1 MYRRF
6 VFSRIFCFTLLCTIS
21 IFSHAATPPQ
31 LLFSIHGSNTLGAE
45 LTAKLLQG
53 WLAERGATQVQR
65 VAERKENEYRV
76 RGFDSTTQQWQEV
89 LVTAHG
95 SGTGYEHL
103 QQGSGEIAASSRP
116 IKTNEINALAK
127 LDNMKSAAVEHV
139 VAIDGLAMIVHPT
152 NPVDKLSV
160 EQLQAIFSGEI
171 TRWEQL
177 NAGVGIISLYA
188 RDEHSG
194 TWDSF
199 QSMVL
204 GKKSLAA
211 AQRFEAN
218 KALADAVLADKNAI
232 GFVSMA
238 AVGEAKLLAVYEG
251 QAQALQPNHLTVAT
265 EDYVLS
271 RRLFMYTPQAIAE
284 VEDFTRFVQ
293 SDVGQKL
300 VAEVGYI
307 SQKIE
312 AVMPAFY
319 HQLPQDFQRVTA
331 NAERLTVNFRFTEGK
346 VNLDNKGLKDI
357 YRLAQFMRQYP
368 QHELLLVGF
377 ADPKSTDQKSKL
389 LSRLRT
395 KLVNSQLIR
404 MGVYHAQVVGLGD
417 DLLVAATDEQAG
429 RHKNRRVEV
438 WIRPR
443 INPATM

>member
-1 MYRRF
+1 MYCRF
-6 VFSRIFCFTLLCTIS
+6 LFSRIFCCILLCTIS
-21 IFSHAATPPQ
+21 SLNYAAAPSH

-65 VAERKENEYRV
+65 IAEIRDNEYRV
-76 RGFDSTTQQWQEV
+76 RGFDNNTQQWQEV

-103 QQGSGEIAASSRP
+103 QQGSGDIAASSRP
-116 IKTNEINALAK
+116 IKTNEINALAE
-127 LDNMKSAAVEHV
+127 LDNMKSALVEHV
-139 VAIDGLAMIVHPT
+139 VAIDGLAIIVHPT

-160 EQLQAIFSGEI
+160 DQLQAIFSGEI

-177 NAGVGIISLYA
+177 KAGFGSISLYA

-204 GKKSLAA
+204 GKKTLAP
-211 AQRFEAN
+211 AQRFDAN
-218 KALADAVLADKNAI
+218 KAVADAVLADKNAI

-238 AVGEAKLLAVYEG
+238 AVGKAKLLAIYEG
-251 QAQALQPNHLTVAT
+251 HAQALHPNHLTVAT

-271 RRLFMYTPQAIAE
+271 RRLFMYTPRAKVE
-284 VEDFTRFVQ
+284 VEEFMRFVQ
-293 SDVGQKL
+293 SNAGQQL

-307 SQKIE
+307 AQKIN
-312 AVMPAFY
+312 AVLPAFY
-319 HQLPQDFQRVTA
+319 HHLPQDFQRLTA
-331 NAERLTVNFRFTEGK
+331 NAKRLTVNFRFTEGK
-346 VNLDNKGLKDI
+346 VELDNKGIKDI

-377 ADPKSTDQKSKL
+377 TDPKSSDQKSKF
-389 LSRLRT
+389 LSKMRT
-395 KLVNSQLIR
+395 RMVNSQLIR
-404 MGVYHAQVVGLGD
+404 LGVYHAEVVGLGD
-417 DLLVAATDEQAG
+417 DLLVAAIDEQAG

-438 WIRPR
+438 WIKPR
-443 INPATM
+443 INPAAR

>member
-1 MYRRF
+1 MHRRF
-6 VFSRIFCFTLLCTIS
+6 LFSRIVCFVLLCTTS
-21 IFSHAATPPQ
+21 TLNHATASTQ

-65 VAERKENEYRV
+65 IAEIKENEYRV
-76 RGFDSTTQQWQEV
+76 RGFNNSTQQWQEV

-116 IKTNEINALAK
+116 IKSNEITALAK

-139 VAIDGLAMIVHPT
+139 VAIDGLAMIVHPN
-152 NPVDKLSV
+152 NPIDTLSV
-160 EQLQAIFSGEI
+160 DQLQAIFSGEI

-177 NAGVGIISLYA
+177 NAGFGPINLYA

-199 QSMVL
+199 KSMVL
-204 GKKSLAA
+204 GDKTLAL
-211 AQRFEAN
+211 AQRFDAN
-218 KALADAVLADKNAI
+218 KALADAVLADKNGI

-238 AVGEAKLLAVYEG
+238 AVNEAKLLAVYDG

-271 RRLFMYTPQAIAE
+271 RRLFMYTPVAKAD
-284 VEDFTRFVQ
+284 VEDFMRFVQ
-293 SDVGQKL
+293 SDAGQKM

-307 SQKIE
+307 SQEIE

-319 HQLPQDFQRVTA
+319 HHLPQGLQQLTA
-331 NAERLTVNFRFTEGK
+331 DAERLTVNFRFTAGK
-346 VNLDNKGLKDI
+346 AELDNKGVKDI
-357 YRLAQFMRQYP
+357 QRLAQFMRQYP

-377 ADPKSTDQKSKL
+377 SDPKSSDQKSKF
-389 LSRLRT
+389 LSKMRT
-395 KLVNSQLIR
+395 RLVNSQLIR
-404 MGVYHAQVVGLGD
+404 MGVYNATVVGLGD

-438 WIRPR
+438 WIKPK
-443 INPATM
+443 INPEI